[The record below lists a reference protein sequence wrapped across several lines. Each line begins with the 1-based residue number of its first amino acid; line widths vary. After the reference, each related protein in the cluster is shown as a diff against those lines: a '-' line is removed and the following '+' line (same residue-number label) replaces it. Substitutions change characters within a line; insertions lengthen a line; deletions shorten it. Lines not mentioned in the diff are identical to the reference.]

1 MCRCS
6 ARSDARAIATPALIQ
21 QMLDSGDGISDLV
34 FSPGRPPQVERFGEL
49 TTVPIAELPVLKAED
64 TAAISQDLIRNN
76 ELVLRTLKETG
87 SADLSYALP
96 DRCRF
101 RVNVFRQRGTFAIVM
116 RMIAQKIPSIQE
128 LGLPPAIADC
138 ATLKNGIV
146 LVTGPTG
153 SGKSSTLAA
162 IIDLINT
169 SRADHILTIE
179 DPIEFLH
186 NHKKG
191 TVHQRELH
199 TDTPTFALALRAA
212 LRQAPKVILVGEM
225 RDRETIE
232 IALTA
237 AETGH
242 LVFSTLHTIDAS
254 KTVERIVGTFEVS
267 DQQAVRGRLA
277 ASFRYFI
284 SQRLIPKKGGGRMA
298 IIEMLKATMRTREY
312 IEMGEKEGKS
322 LLDAMRDGALDGM
335 QYFDG
340 ELERLVREGAIA
352 ASTAYLYATNPGNL
366 QGRPRRCSGRGLPD
380 YCAERPAGYS
390 RPERVHHVDPRRA
403 RRRHQRCDHRRGD
416 QHHRGA
422 GERQRAGHFDVA
434 EEPGREPQQHQARDH
449 AGDNAERGNH
459 RALPENARQQV
470 RRCRSDREPH
480 AEFAHPRADG
490 ERQHARDPDHRDGQ
504 RHQREAAEHQ
514 RVQPVRR
521 EHFGAHILQRRR
533 RVRPAAP
540 ATCRG

>member
-1 MCRCS
+1 MTS
-6 ARSDARAIATPALIQ
+6 ESLTAIDYNTALFGSSDARAIATPVLIQ
-21 QMLDSGDGISDLV
+21 QMLDSGQGISDLV

-49 TTVPIAELPVLKAED
+49 TPVPIEQLPSMRPAD
-64 TAAISQDLIRNN
+64 TAGLARDLIKDN
-76 ELVLRTLKETG
+76 LTVLRSLSENG
-87 SADLSYALP
+87 ACDLSYSLP

-116 RMIAQKIPSIQE
+116 RVIAARIPSIAE
-128 LGLPPAIADC
+128 LGLPPAVADC
-138 ATLKNGIV
+138 ASLKNGIV

-162 IIDLINT
+162 IIDLINE

-186 NHKKG
+186 THKKG

-199 TDTPTFALALRAA
+199 TDVPTFAHALRSA

-284 SQRLIPKKGGGRMA
+284 SQRLIPKKEGGRMA

-312 IEMGEKEGKS
+312 VEVGEREGKS

-340 ELERLVREGAIA
+340 EMEKLVRDGTISL
-352 ASTAYLYATNPGNL
+352 STAMLYATNPGNL
-366 QGRPRRCSGRGLPD
+366 KVALADVPD
-380 YCAERPAGYS
+380 EDSLIIR
-390 RPERVHHVDPRRA
+390 
-403 RRRHQRCDHRRGD
+403 
-416 QHHRGA
+416 
-422 GERQRAGHFDVA
+422 
-434 EEPGREPQQHQARDH
+434 
-449 AGDNAERGNH
+449 
-459 RALPENARQQV
+459 
-470 RRCRSDREPH
+470 
-480 AEFAHPRADG
+480 
-490 ERQHARDPDHRDGQ
+490 
-504 RHQREAAEHQ
+504 
-514 RVQPVRR
+514 
-521 EHFGAHILQRRR
+521 
-533 RVRPAAP
+533 
-540 ATCRG
+540 